1 LLNYHILSVPFQ
13 FLSFRLSSLVFLV
26 TQILGLLALG
36 LDWAGTI
43 GPFHSSRKLRQ
54 PQRFFFLSAEDQFKS
69 LISGCEFNFA
79 LPSRLRVLFCRML
92 HVRWQFEELGIEVLE
107 LVLLEGLFSAL
118 GSYMHNAHISQL
130 CERELLNLIT
140 L

>member
-1 LLNYHILSVPFQ
+1 
-13 FLSFRLSSLVFLV
+13 
-26 TQILGLLALG
+26 
-36 LDWAGTI
+36 
-43 GPFHSSRKLRQ
+43 
-54 PQRFFFLSAEDQFKS
+54 
-69 LISGCEFNFA
+69 
-79 LPSRLRVLFCRML
+79 ML
-92 HVRWQFEELGIEVLE
+92 HVRWQFEELGIEVLQ